1 MFKIKV
7 QMYGLLPEVTTDRE
21 VELEL
26 PEGAGMSEV
35 VAAMR
40 KKIPTM
46 EGIVIRPGENRLADE
61 FKFNINGRFYYD
73 GSDFTLKPGD
83 RIALLVPA
91 TGG

>member
-1 MFKIKV
+1 
-7 QMYGLLPEVTTDRE
+7 MYGLLPEVTTDRE

-73 GSDFTLKPGD
+73 GSDFTLNPGD